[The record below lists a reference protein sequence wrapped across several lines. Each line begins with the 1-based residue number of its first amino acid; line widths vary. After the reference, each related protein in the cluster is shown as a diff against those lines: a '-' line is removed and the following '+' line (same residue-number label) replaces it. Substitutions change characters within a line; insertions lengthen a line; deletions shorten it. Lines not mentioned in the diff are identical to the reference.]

1 MSTSACL
8 EFIFVV
14 FTALHQ
20 ADVSRVFLCNLRMID
35 FNVFLHLL
43 HCNIKY
49 IVLCLHTPYTFL
61 SEFLYLYK
69 LHTISFSLNIL
80 LLNFVHLM
88 KQLTRDRL
96 LSYLHII
103 CMFIHFFFV
112 FPSLWWFT
120 QINMKHIHSFLV
132 NIHSLT
138 DLLKIYRVSSL
149 VTFLHTYSHAICW
162 CRCYCNWCQCLY
174 FLEE

>member
-103 CMFIHFFFV
+103 CMFIHFFCIPFIMMIYSNKHETHTCLPCEHT
-112 FPSLWWFT
+112 FPSL
-120 QINMKHIHSFLV
+120 
-132 NIHSLT
+132 
-138 DLLKIYRVSSL
+138 IY
-149 VTFLHTYSHAICW
+149 
-162 CRCYCNWCQCLY
+162 
-174 FLEE
+174 